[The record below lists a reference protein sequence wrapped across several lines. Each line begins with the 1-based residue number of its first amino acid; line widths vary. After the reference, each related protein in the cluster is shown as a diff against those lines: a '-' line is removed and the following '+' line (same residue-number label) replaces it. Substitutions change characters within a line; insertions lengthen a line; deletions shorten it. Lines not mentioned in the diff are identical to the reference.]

1 MKLKHLKHLHREE
14 KAMKYTDKNEAL
26 ARYKAARA
34 AYLAD
39 MTEANWITFCDART
53 ECMRLGIRFTL

>member
-1 MKLKHLKHLHREE
+1 
-14 KAMKYTDKNEAL
+14 MKYTDKTEAL